1 MIKDFVVNTFT
12 TEETSQIVIASIRQL
27 GYWDNTQLLKP
38 SLRGASG
45 RGTRRLYSMNDI
57 IELKIIL
64 SLLKSGLSIQR
75 IRRSLQY
82 VREINFP
89 LSELR
94 ILTDGKSIYFSQE
107 EGVLVDTVKSG
118 QMVSQ
123 IIVGHLIQEVEE
135 KVSRMFANK
144 EMAVSKS

>member
-1 MIKDFVVNTFT
+1 MIKDIVVNSFT

-27 GYWDNTQLLKP
+27 GYWDKTNLLKP

-45 RGTRRLYSMNDI
+45 RGTRRIYSMNDI
-57 IELKIIL
+57 IELKIII
-64 SLLKSGLSIQR
+64 SLLNSGLSVQR
-75 IRRSLQY
+75 IRHSLQY
-82 VREINFP
+82 VRGISFP

-94 ILTDGKSIYFSQE
+94 ILTDGNSIYFSQE

-123 IIVGHLIQEVEE
+123 IIVGRLIQEVEE
-135 KVSRMFANK
+135 TVSRLFSPKQM
-144 EMAVSKS
+144 VSNIK